1 MPVAGRPG
9 VARAVVPVRRGGGRV
24 SEVQR
29 SRVLRSAVRV
39 VSEYGYAQM
48 TVARVAGGA
57 RVSRRTFYE
66 LFDDREGCFLA
77 AFDDGVAR
85 VSERVLA
92 AFGVERGWRAQVRGG
107 LAALL
112 EFLDEQ
118 PRMGSLLIVD
128 ALQAGP
134 RVQERRAMVLRDL
147 AEVLQRDGSRA
158 GSGRGVPPLTG
169 EGVVG
174 ALLGVIH
181 TRLSGG
187 RHGSMLEL
195 LNPLVGMV
203 VLSYLGAVAAQ
214 GELECPVA
222 RSERARG
229 VSGGE
234 VSSSSFLEG
243 DLLADLPM
251 RLTGRTLLVLQ
262 AIGERPGASNREVGE
277 LGEVQDQ
284 GQISKLL
291 RRLEGLGLV
300 ENVTRQ
306 KRSRRPTG
314 APNAWRLTARGG
326 EIWQGMTDQVRGR
339 ESTDRG
345 DVPSD
350 HDKGMVR

>member
-1 MPVAGRPG
+1 
-9 VARAVVPVRRGGGRV
+9 
-24 SEVQR
+24 
-29 SRVLRSAVRV
+29 
-39 VSEYGYAQM
+39 
-48 TVARVAGGA
+48 
-57 RVSRRTFYE
+57 
-66 LFDDREGCFLA
+66 
-77 AFDDGVAR
+77 
-85 VSERVLA
+85 
-92 AFGVERGWRAQVRGG
+92 
-107 LAALL
+107 
-112 EFLDEQ
+112 
-118 PRMGSLLIVD
+118 
-128 ALQAGP
+128 
-134 RVQERRAMVLRDL
+134 MVLRDL

-158 GSGRGVPPLTG
+158 GSGQGVPPLTG

-181 TRLSGG
+181 SRLSGG
-187 RHGSMLEL
+187 RQGSMLEL

-214 GELECPVA
+214 SELEFPVA
-222 RSERARG
+222 RPEPARRVLNGGG
-229 VSGGE
+229 VSS
-234 VSSSSFLEG
+234 VSLFEG
-243 DLLADLPM
+243 DPLADLPM

-326 EIWQGMTDQVRGR
+326 EIWQGMTDQVWGRG
-339 ESTDRG
+339 STDRG
-345 DVPSD
+345 AVPSD